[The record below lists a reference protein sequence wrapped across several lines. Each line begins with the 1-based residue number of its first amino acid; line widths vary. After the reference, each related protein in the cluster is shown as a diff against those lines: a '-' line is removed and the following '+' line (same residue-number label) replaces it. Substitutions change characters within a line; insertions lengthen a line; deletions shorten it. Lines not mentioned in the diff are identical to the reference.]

1 MSELIHDLR
10 ASVRSPRRRPLYP
23 LVAVSILAI
32 GISATVTVFTYFNGF
47 YQPFSGVETRGL
59 VRLFGVETEEPYQ
72 DISYLDFLDYATL
85 AESFEG
91 IAAVQPYYAASV
103 RHVTMTEVAYVEA
116 VSGNYF
122 SVLGI
127 ATTVGRPLGADDDLP
142 GADPAAVISHDWWK
156 RSFHGDKSVIG
167 QTLYLNNRSFTVV
180 GVAAPEY
187 VSSSSDYRPDVWI
200 PFAPFK
206 DRYVSWTARSE
217 DRDIPLVRVFGR
229 LRPDSTRDRG
239 SAELEALAKGFD
251 ETYPLEKG
259 RRRLKLE
266 SPTWIDPNVRL
277 AEMPTVRLMMAAAI
291 GLLLLTGANVANLL
305 LTITVGRQRELAMRA
320 ALGASPGRLLRL
332 VLTENVVLSVL
343 AGIIALLIANPLS
356 TRLGSYFARPSVWG
370 ADIPRQVSMD
380 WHVVL
385 FALAISL
392 ATGILA
398 SLLPA
403 LRASSRNLSS
413 MLETDAVGATQGPLR
428 IRGWRLPTANDL
440 LVSVQVGL
448 AVILVVIAGLVIRTL
463 NSVSLLDPGFDY
475 ESMVASYVSS
485 SSTGVEVEDR
495 ERWFRVLAERLTE
508 EPWVEAATISDNAPL
523 SYQASTELLL
533 DGQVDP
539 ISLAYSRVNPGF
551 FEALRIKVV
560 SGRGFVSSDISDG
573 LDVAVVNEELVR
585 RYFAGQEPIGRRIR
599 WPRYD
604 DGKDRTF
611 EIVGVVTD
619 AKHQDFIA
627 EAPATV
633 YFSYPQHRYPS
644 GSALVISTKID
655 PAASVPMLY
664 RWLRDFEP
672 YVAIVNVLPYTEVV
686 RGFLYSQRMNAE
698 LFTALA
704 VLGLAI
710 AAVGLFSVVS
720 LAVSRRRKEVGI
732 RMSLGAQRSDIG
744 RLVLARAMTP
754 VAFGLGAGLVA
765 SIAATRLVRGLLYG
779 VEPSDPPTM
788 IAGVVVLVMVALL
801 AAILPAHRA
810 AAADPMKALRGE

>member
-10 ASVRSPRRRPLYP
+10 ASVRGIRRRPLYP
-23 LVAVSILAI
+23 LVAVAILAI

-47 YQPFSGVETRGL
+47 YQPFSGVETKGL
-59 VRLFGVETEEPYQ
+59 ARLFGVEAEEPFQ
-72 DISYLDFLDYATL
+72 DIAYLDYLDYAAQT
-85 AESFEG
+85 ASFEG
-91 IAAVQPYYAASV
+91 FAAVQPYYAASV
-103 RHVTMTEVAYVEA
+103 RHATMTEVAYLEA

-127 ATTVGRPLGADDDLP
+127 TTLVGRPLRVDDDVP
-142 GADPAAVISHDWWK
+142 GADPAAVISHAWWQ
-156 RSFHGDKSVIG
+156 RSFHGDEAVIG
-167 QTLYLNNRSFTVV
+167 QTLFLNNRPFTVV
-180 GVAAPEY
+180 GVAKPDY

-200 PFAPFK
+200 PFAPFS

-217 DRDIPLVRVFGR
+217 DREIPLVRVFGR
-229 LRPDSTRDRG
+229 LRPDSSLNRG
-239 SAELEALAKGFD
+239 RSELEALATGLD
-251 ETYPLEKG
+251 EIHTLKRGP
-259 RRRLKLE
+259 RRVKIE

-291 GLLLLTGANVANLL
+291 GLLLLTCANVANLL

-475 ESMVASYVSS
+475 ESMVASYVST
-485 SSTGVEVEDR
+485 SSTGVDVEDR

-599 WPRYD
+599 WPGYD
-604 DGKDRTF
+604 DSKDRTF